1 MDNNFFENTDLIK
14 VSVEELDG
22 ASRTDGS
29 QVNILRERTFN
40 QELSVLLNKIYSNEK
55 GIALSKDKEDV
66 SVVMEE
72 SPLER
77 ERLLK
82 KCEELIYR
90 VKYDDYGDFISVDP
104 FDFKIDAE
112 RGNDVAQ
119 FYNSYIIKAMRSIG
133 FEHFAILNYALI
145 DNAFMVSLNSAD
157 ELLESSLFFSI
168 NDPEIKK
175 LNHNKK
181 GIFIDKTCIEEDL
194 FLKKK
199 LLDVFAKCDYKG
211 IYIVRLSDLFT
222 SEELA
227 DINFSLWDD
236 FFSPLLVIFLKSDAE
251 LTPVDC
257 YNKLTSTLNI
267 PFLLYLM
274 QSQPF
279 AGFKNYSPE
288 DVLLS
293 LNILLKTPLS
303 QNMKVGFLQLLDFS
317 SKEKFFIL
325 KFVISKIKML
335 LHNSSF
341 FLRASTDRCFFIVS
355 DEESVAIC
363 SIIEEVNS
371 LNDKELLTVKTLSKE
386 DFVVNPLTFIF

>member
-22 ASRTDGS
+22 DSRTDGS

-133 FEHFAILNYALI
+133 FEHFAILNCH
-145 DNAFMVSLNSAD
+145 
-157 ELLESSLFFSI
+157 FS
-168 NDPEIKK
+168 
-175 LNHNKK
+175 
-181 GIFIDKTCIEEDL
+181 F
-194 FLKKK
+194 
-199 LLDVFAKCDYKG
+199 
-211 IYIVRLSDLFT
+211 
-222 SEELA
+222 
-227 DINFSLWDD
+227 
-236 FFSPLLVIFLKSDAE
+236 
-251 LTPVDC
+251 
-257 YNKLTSTLNI
+257 
-267 PFLLYLM
+267 
-274 QSQPF
+274 
-279 AGFKNYSPE
+279 
-288 DVLLS
+288 
-293 LNILLKTPLS
+293 
-303 QNMKVGFLQLLDFS
+303 
-317 SKEKFFIL
+317 
-325 KFVISKIKML
+325 
-335 LHNSSF
+335 
-341 FLRASTDRCFFIVS
+341 
-355 DEESVAIC
+355 
-363 SIIEEVNS
+363 
-371 LNDKELLTVKTLSKE
+371 
-386 DFVVNPLTFIF
+386 